1 MIVTPVTEHISSFT
15 ERLSQTK
22 STGFLLLSPL
32 LIVYAVAFIAPIVL
46 LFITSFVDG
55 RGYWHPGDAYTIAHY
70 TRVFTDSFYR
80 KVLLN
85 TLAMGGYTTALT
97 LLLGYPLAYHHAR
110 ASSKTKGLLTMLV
123 ISPMFV
129 SLVVRGYA
137 WSIMLSDHGVVNN
150 LMMAIGI
157 IDEPV
162 RLLNTMKAV
171 VIGMVNVMLPFMVL
185 PISSAIESIN
195 PHFEE
200 SAQVLGAGKLKTFFS
215 VTLPLSLPGVIAG
228 TVMTFA
234 ITMAS
239 FVMPALLGGP
249 GFQVFGTIIYNRIL
263 LISNWPVGAAMA
275 FILVILVVIVM
286 YMQER
291 ALAVVTSRRRR

>member
-1 MIVTPVTEHISSFT
+1 MTVAGVSERISSLT
-15 ERLSQTK
+15 DRLSQTRN
-22 STGFLLLSPL
+22 TGFILLSPL
-32 LIVYAVAFIAPIVL
+32 LIVYLVAFIIPIIL
-46 LFITSFVDG
+46 LFFTSFVDG
-55 RGYWHPGDAYTIAHY
+55 RGYWHLGDAYTIAHY
-70 TRVFTDSFYR
+70 IRVFTDSFYQ

-85 TLAMGGYTTALT
+85 TLAMGGYTTIFT

-110 ASSKTKGLLTMLV
+110 ASSKVKGLFTMLI

-137 WSIMLSDHGVVNN
+137 WSIMLSDHGIVNN
-150 LMMAIGI
+150 LLGAMGV
-157 IDEPV
+157 IDEPI

-200 SAQVLGAGKLKTFFS
+200 SAQVLGAGKFRTFFS
-215 VTLPLSLPGVIAG
+215 VIFPLSLPGVIAG

-263 LISNWPVGAAMA
+263 TVSNWPVGAAMA
-275 FILVILVVIVM
+275 FILVIIVVIVM
-286 YMQER
+286 YFQEKV
-291 ALAVVTSRRRR
+291 LAVATERRRL

>member
-1 MIVTPVTEHISSFT
+1 MVPVIKHISSFT

-22 STGFLLLSPL
+22 HTGFLLLSPL
-32 LIVYAVAFIAPIVL
+32 LIVYTIAFVAPIIL
-46 LFITSFVDG
+46 LFLTSFVEG
-55 RGYWHPGDAYTIAHY
+55 RTYWQPGDVYTITHY
-70 TRVFTDSFYR
+70 TQVFTDAFYR

-85 TLAMGGYTTALT
+85 TLAMGAYTTALT

-110 ASSKTKGLLTMLV
+110 ASSKMKGLLTMLV

-137 WSIMLSDHGVVNN
+137 WSIMLSDHGVINN
-150 LMMAIGI
+150 LLMAIGI
-157 IDEPV
+157 INEPI

-185 PISSAIESIN
+185 PISSAVESIN
-195 PHFEE
+195 PHIEE
-200 SAQVLGAGKLKTFFS
+200 SAYVLGAGKLRTFVS

-239 FVMPALLGGP
+239 FVMPSLLGGP

-275 FILVILVVIVM
+275 FILVIIVVIVM
-286 YMQER
+286 YFQEKV
-291 ALAVVTSRRRR
+291 LAVVTKRRRL

>member
-1 MIVTPVTEHISSFT
+1 MTFFSKILRIIFPQKLF
-15 ERLSQTK
+15 K
-22 STGFLLLSPL
+22 KKGFLLLSPL
-32 LIVYAVAFIAPIVL
+32 LIVYIIAFVAPIIL
-46 LFITSFVDG
+46 LFITSFVAG
-55 RGYWHPGDAYTIAHY
+55 RTYYQPGDTLTLEHY
-70 TRVFTDSFYR
+70 ARVFTDGFYQR
-80 KVLLN
+80 VLLN
-85 TLAMGGYTTALT
+85 TLAMGGYTTVFT
-97 LLLGYPLAYHHAR
+97 LVLGYPLAYHHAR
-110 ASSKTKGLLTMLV
+110 ASSNMKGILTMLI

-150 LMMAIGI
+150 FLMGIGFI
-157 IDEPV
+157 EEPI

-171 VIGMVNVMLPFMVL
+171 VVGMVNVMLPFMVL
-185 PISSAIESIN
+185 PISSAVESIN
-195 PHFEE
+195 PHIEE
-200 SAQVLGAGKLKTFFS
+200 SAYVLGAGKFYTFFR

-239 FVMPALLGGP
+239 FVMPTLLGGP

-275 FILVILVVIVM
+275 FVLVIIVVIIM
-286 YMQER
+286 YFQER
-291 ALAVVTSRRRR
+291 VLSVITKRRRL

>member
-1 MIVTPVTEHISSFT
+1 VTQIVEYISSFT
-15 ERLSQTK
+15 ERLTQTK
-22 STGFLLLSPL
+22 KTGLLLLSPL
-32 LIVYAVAFIAPIVL
+32 LIVYAIAFIAPIIL
-46 LFITSFVDG
+46 LFFTSFVDG
-55 RGYWHPGDAYTIAHY
+55 RTYWHPGDTYTITHY
-70 TRVFTDSFYR
+70 TKVFADSFYR

-85 TLAMGGYTTALT
+85 TLAMGFYTTSLT

-137 WSIMLSDHGVVNN
+137 WSIMLSDHGVINN
-150 LMMAIGI
+150 LLMAIGI
-157 IDEPV
+157 INEPI

-185 PISSAIESIN
+185 PISSAVESIN
-195 PHFEE
+195 PHIEE
-200 SAQVLGAGKLKTFFS
+200 SAYVLGAGKLKTFFS

-275 FILVILVVIVM
+275 FILVIIVVIVM
-286 YMQER
+286 YFQEKV
-291 ALAVVTSRRRR
+291 LAVVTKRRRL